1 MLGRLSA
8 PVLIH
13 HMRVGLLIFG
23 DINTQSGGYLYDR
36 QLVAYLRAQ
45 GDTVEIISLPPR
57 TYVGNLRRTTIPA
70 ALAALKLDILIQDE
84 LVYPR
89 MFNLNAKLQAHLNC
103 PSVAL
108 IHLLDCSRP
117 QGRGR
122 RYLARWAERQYL
134 RSVDG
139 VILNSRNTHR
149 LVNNLLQSKMPPY
162 VIAVP
167 AADHQMGARAAGDGV
182 ETCAPKTSAA
192 PATKRSIASTPARL
206 KILYVGNV
214 IHQKGLHV
222 LLKGLEHTKRDHMH
236 LTIAGRLDME
246 PRYVKHIRRIIRR
259 KNLEHMVHF
268 AGSLSSSAL
277 ATCYQ
282 KHDVL
287 VLPSVNEA
295 YGIVYIE
302 AQRYGLPVIGTVA
315 GGAREIIQP
324 GINGYLIEPG
334 DSKTLCAL
342 LTLLHNDRAH
352 LNMLSAKAQRYYRHH
367 PRWEDSC
374 AMIRAFLLRTI
385 TTWSSRP

>member
-1 MLGRLSA
+1 
-8 PVLIH
+8 
-13 HMRVGLLIFG
+13 MRVGLLIFG

-45 GDTVEIISLPPR
+45 GDVVETISLPPR
-57 TYVGNLRRTTIPA
+57 TYVGNLRNNTIPA
-70 ALAALKLDILIQDE
+70 ALAELKLDILIQDE

-89 MFNLNAKLQAHLNC
+89 IFNINAKLQAHLSC
-103 PSVAL
+103 PVVAL

-122 RYLARWAERQYL
+122 RYLARWVERQYL

-139 VILNSRNTHR
+139 VILNSRNTHH
-149 LVNNLLQSKMPPY
+149 LVNALLQGKMPPY

-167 AADHQMGARAAGDGV
+167 AADHQMEARVEKDGV
-182 ETCAPKTSAA
+182 ETYAPETSATPTA
-192 PATKRSIASTPARL
+192 KKSSASAPARL

-222 LLKGLEHTKRDHMH
+222 LLKGLELVERDHMY

-246 PRYVKHIRRIIRR
+246 PRYVKQIRRIIRS

-268 AGSLSSSAL
+268 AGSLDSSAL

-282 KHDVL
+282 EHDVL

-324 GINGYLIEPG
+324 GTNGYLIEPG

-342 LTLLHNDRAH
+342 LTLLHHDRAH
-352 LNMLSAKAQRYYRHH
+352 LNMLSANAQRYYRHH

-374 AMIRAFLLRTI
+374 EMIRAFLLRTI
-385 TTWSSRP
+385 ATWNSRP